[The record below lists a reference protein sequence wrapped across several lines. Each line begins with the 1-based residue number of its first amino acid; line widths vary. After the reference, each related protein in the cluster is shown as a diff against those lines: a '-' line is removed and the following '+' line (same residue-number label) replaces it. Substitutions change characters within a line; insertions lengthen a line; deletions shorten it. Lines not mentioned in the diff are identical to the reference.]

1 MMINKDFLKS
11 KAAEIGIE
19 LSSESLDR
27 FDKYAEMLVETN
39 KTLNLTA
46 ITEPDEIV
54 TKHFCDC
61 LSLLKEVEIPQ
72 GAKLIDVG
80 TGAGFPGVV
89 LLIARPDLKITLM
102 DSTNKR
108 LVFVQSVVDALGLK
122 ANVVHSRAE
131 EAGKNPA
138 FREKYNFVTARA
150 VANMQTL
157 SEYCLP
163 FLKVGGLFAAMKGA
177 KASDELSVAKGAI
190 KILGGQVHSAKEFNL
205 FDCGERSVLCVK
217 KISQTPS
224 KYPRPSAQIAK
235 KPLA

>member
-1 MMINKDFLKS
+1 MIDKDFLKL

-108 LVFVQSVVDALGLK
+108 LVFVQSVVDALGLN

-138 FREKYNFVTARA
+138 FREKYDFVTARA

-205 FDCGERSVLCVK
+205 FDCGERSILCIK

>member
-1 MMINKDFLKS
+1 MIDKDFLKL

-190 KILGGQVHSAKEFNL
+190 KILGGQIYSAKEFNL
-205 FDCGERSVLCVK
+205 FDCGERSILCVK